1 MATIYDNI
9 TALGQVKT
17 DIKTAIEEKGVK
29 MEKVPFT
36 QYADK
41 IKEIKVGSEMF
52 LVPDGMKFQGST
64 LEVIKN
70 IDTSEVK
77 DFSRMFENCE
87 NLEYFENS
95 IIDYTN
101 ATNVNYMFNGCE
113 NLFELNIP
121 PDFPVDV
128 DASNILGYC
137 PHLIIYTCLA
147 PIPLPNVMYLTDM
160 LQSFT
165 ANMAAGT
172 EYPLWWDNPVS
183 LYDVTMFNV
192 YYRLNI
198 AHWKYHSDL
207 WGESVLNSLYDYKEN
222 KENRTKPTDLT
233 LTVDNQFYNN
243 HLNKINIATNKGWR
257 VLVSD

>member
-52 LVPDGMKFQGST
+52 VVPDGMKFQGTT
-64 LEVIKN
+64 LNVIKN

-77 DFSRMFENCE
+77 DFSRMFANCE
-87 NLEYFENS
+87 NLNYFEKS
-95 IIDYTN
+95 IIDFTN
-101 ATNVNYMFNGCE
+101 ATNVDYMYDGCE
-113 NLFELNIP
+113 SLYVLEIP
-121 PDFPVDV
+121 ADFPVDV
-128 DASNILGYC
+128 DATRILGYC
-137 PHLIIYTCLA
+137 PNLLYYNCFA
-147 PIPLPNVMYLTDM
+147 PIFLPYIATANNLKY
-160 LQSFT
+160 FT

-172 EYPLWWDNPVS
+172 EYPLYYGGPVALVS
-183 LYDVTMFNV
+183 VSMFNV
-192 YYRLNI
+192 YYDLNI
-198 AHWKYHSDL
+198 AHWKYNSDM
-207 WGESVLNSLYDYKEN
+207 WGEDVLNSLYDYTKN
-222 KENRTKPTDLT
+222 IENREKPTDLT

-243 HLNKINIATNKGWR
+243 NLNIINIATRKGWK